1 MELVSLLAE
10 AKPPATTLPCPGKP
24 CTIISSLFLWHRLA
38 FGYFPGLL
46 GPVEMQPQKCIEIV
60 QAFAAQ
66 ATQVDGDSER
76 LPPPSWQLNT
86 SLSQPFYQKT
96 QPLLWRMQNI
106 SGNVSSF
113 CRGKQKSSS
122 HNAMKQTLFN
132 SKGQIYQIQ
141 YEEYVQTNQN
151 CQCIPVLPSTSLQR
165 VSLDKAFVSVSE

>member
-1 MELVSLLAE
+1 MYISVQCDPCVELVSLLAE

-106 SGNVSSF
+106 SGNVSSL

-122 HNAMKQTLFN
+122 HNETDFIQLKRSNISN
-132 SKGQIYQIQ
+132 SIRRIC
-141 YEEYVQTNQN
+141 TNESKLQMH
-151 CQCIPVLPSTSLQR
+151 SSLA
-165 VSLDKAFVSVSE
+165 LN